1 MSAPVP
7 GLGVVIAARN
17 AAATIGAAVAS
28 ALVDPLVTEVLV
40 VDDGSTDGT
49 AAAAASA
56 AGGDNRLMVLRNPT
70 NLGPAAARNRGL
82 EHSRAS
88 AVAILDADDRLLP
101 SRWTTLAAAQD
112 WDLVAD
118 NIVFVA
124 DPEAPLPR
132 ALMDVP
138 AKFETISPKAF
149 VEGNISQSGRPRG
162 ELGFLQPVISRAFLE
177 RWSLRYDPALRLGED
192 YDFYVRA
199 LLVGGRF
206 LVTRKPGYLAVVRG
220 DSLSAQHATTDL
232 AALAAAARRHL
243 VGATADP
250 ALVVAMQRLLRQVET
265 RYAHRA
271 LLDRKRQ
278 AGVSTAISELLRRPD
293 LTLGVAR
300 AVLRDKLARQSSP
313 PALPRL
319 LLPVAHSI

>member
-1 MSAPVP
+1 MSASVP
-7 GLGVVIAARN
+7 NLGVVVAARD

-28 ALVDPLVTEVLV
+28 ALADPLVSEVLV

-49 AAAAASA
+49 AAAAARA
-56 AGGDNRLMVLRNPT
+56 AGGDNRLLVLRNPT
-70 NLGPAAARNRGL
+70 NLGPAAARNRAL

-101 SRWTTLAAAQD
+101 GRWATLAAAQD

-124 DPEAPLPR
+124 DPEAPLPP
-132 ALMDVP
+132 ALIDLP
-138 AKFETISPKAF
+138 ARFEVISPRAF

-162 ELGFLQPVISRAFLE
+162 ELGFLQPIISRAFLDH
-177 RWSLRYDPALRLGED
+177 WGLHYDPALRLGED
-192 YDFYVRA
+192 YDLCVRA

-206 LVTRKPGYLAVVRG
+206 LVTRKPGYLALVRG
-220 DSLSAQHATTDL
+220 DSLSARHATTDL

-243 VGATADP
+243 TGATDDP
-250 ALVVAMQRLLRQVET
+250 ALAAAMRRLLRQVET
-265 RYAHRA
+265 RHAHRA

-278 AGVSTAISELLRRPD
+278 AGVSMAIAELLRRPD
-293 LTLGVAR
+293 LALGVAR

-319 LLPVAHSI
+319 LLPAA